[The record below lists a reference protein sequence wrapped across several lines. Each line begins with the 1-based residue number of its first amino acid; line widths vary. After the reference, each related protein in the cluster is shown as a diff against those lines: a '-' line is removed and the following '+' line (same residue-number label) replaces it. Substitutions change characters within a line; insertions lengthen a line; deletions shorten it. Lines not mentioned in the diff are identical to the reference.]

1 MAGPSSAARPW
12 DLGETLDRMSRV
24 MEVRYDVTQKEV
36 EDDAANR
43 QVNVREGVTMQ
54 QHRQVLRVMK
64 LVTVVRKRMAE
75 VAELEE
81 DSGWEAAKEAYG
93 GMKKSLLD
101 LAGQLSGSAHR
112 QVTGD
117 GDP

>member
-43 QVNVREGVTMQ
+43 
-54 QHRQVLRVMK
+54 RQ
-64 LVTVVRKRMAE
+64 
-75 VAELEE
+75 
-81 DSGWEAAKEAYG
+81 G
-93 GMKKSLLD
+93 G
-101 LAGQLSGSAHR
+101 
-112 QVTGD
+112 GD
-117 GDP
+117 YATA